1 MNVPQATNVAATE
14 SCLGDKRLV
23 FRVPKRLCESFESR
37 KTWWGEFR
45 FIRFLCYFFG
55 YLSWCPEKAVLTKP
69 WGIPQL
75 RSVQTLFTNLQV
87 QIIKFIWAFEVCV
100 FFFGDPGE
108 DSSLFVN
115 NTFAGKKTARWRDW
129 HWNFWWEYAVEF
141 LQFFS
146 ETFENASHGLRCFRM
161 FSLEST
167 CCLSSMIADSYPPW
181 NEQFAL
187 ENSPGPKRK
196 FHLPTLDFQGRA
208 VNFGEGTAMYLAK
221 WKKFHFTNPGISLE
235 ISGISGSLVTF
246 WGHRFILC

>member
-108 DSSLFVN
+108 NSSLFVN

-181 NEQFAL
+181 N
-187 ENSPGPKRK
+187 
-196 FHLPTLDFQGRA
+196 
-208 VNFGEGTAMYLAK
+208 
-221 WKKFHFTNPGISLE
+221 
-235 ISGISGSLVTF
+235 
-246 WGHRFILC
+246 